1 MVYVPATGG
10 GINNGR
16 HDIAITVN
24 LHPYILRYIFHT
36 LAIFYLTT
44 GVAART
50 AENFGR
56 SQKNVTIPAVKGLRL
71 QLMEFS

>member
-1 MVYVPATGG
+1 MVYVPAIGG

-16 HDIAITVN
+16 HHIAITVN

-36 LAIFYLTT
+36 LSMISLQT
-44 GVAART
+44 GVAARK
-50 AENFGR
+50 AQNFGR
-56 SQKNVTIPAVKGLRL
+56 SQKNVTIRAVKGLRL

>member
-1 MVYVPATGG
+1 MVYVPAIGG

-16 HDIAITVN
+16 HHIAITVN

-36 LAIFYLTT
+36 LSMIHLQT
-44 GVAART
+44 GVAARR

-56 SQKNVTIPAVKGLRL
+56 SQKNVTIRAVKGLRL

>member
-1 MVYVPATGG
+1 MVYVPAIGG

-16 HDIAITVN
+16 HHIATTVN

-36 LAIFYLTT
+36 LPVSDLQSGI
-44 GVAART
+44 AARK

-56 SQKNVTIPAVKGLRL
+56 SQKNVTIRAVKGLRL